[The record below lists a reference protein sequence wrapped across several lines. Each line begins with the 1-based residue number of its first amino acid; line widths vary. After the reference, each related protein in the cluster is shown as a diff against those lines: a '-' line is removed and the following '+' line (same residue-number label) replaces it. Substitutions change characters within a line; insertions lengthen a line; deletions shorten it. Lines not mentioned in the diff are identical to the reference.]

1 MWRLPQSILTSLKEV
16 EEFKKSGLL
25 SDDNEEILRRLIG
38 DLFYRFVD
46 HLLLNVDEIVQINP
60 ELEMRQI
67 LQLLAENIVRY
78 LDAKSASIRIYDSKT
93 KEMLAYGS
101 FMHYESRQRP
111 TIDFADSVLGRVF
124 RRKKSYPVPNILK
137 EKLYKDKE
145 IVHRLGVHS
154 MLAVPFRI
162 APFSPKDPETIG
174 VIQIY
179 FEEPD
184 RDFEKVEIRLAE
196 MMANRVTFAVA
207 RKKVLDLYRMNEK
220 KEMIVETIFNRL
232 GRREG
237 IKMKEVFSKVIP
249 GLIDMMYIQSCA
261 LFSVIDNNEA
271 VLLEAEYPETESF
284 YGIGE
289 KLSIEE
295 EPYLK
300 ILTQQRKLVK
310 ESAYEKIDRS
320 YLFIKDPRK
329 SRLMTEEL
337 KKIVMEHNINSIL
350 YIPMLVDEKVNYI
363 LSFYALDRRKTFA
376 NEEIEIFIFLGME
389 LMKAHRLEMLDDIL
403 HDFRNPAIA
412 TAGFARRLKALF
424 EKGDY
429 EGRENEITRNL
440 DIVLKETS
448 RLQELALSVYD
459 VGKESVVDM
468 TEELIQ
474 RFEINEEAIKEQ
486 LHQNIRL
493 VKKDMEA
500 ELFVLC
506 HPLRLERIFDNLLNN
521 ATNAI
526 PEKGGVLSIRT
537 YRKGQWGCAEIAN
550 TGVIPNEDRERLI
563 TGAGKGRGLHITNRF
578 IRMMKGT
585 VEVKVSKT
593 RTTFLLRLPICEPSE
608 II

>member
-1 MWRLPQSILTSLKEV
+1 
-16 EEFKKSGLL
+16 
-25 SDDNEEILRRLIG
+25 
-38 DLFYRFVD
+38 
-46 HLLLNVDEIVQINP
+46 
-60 ELEMRQI
+60 
-67 LQLLAENIVRY
+67 
-78 LDAKSASIRIYDSKT
+78 
-93 KEMLAYGS
+93 
-101 FMHYESRQRP
+101 
-111 TIDFADSVLGRVF
+111 
-124 RRKKSYPVPNILK
+124 
-137 EKLYKDKE
+137 
-145 IVHRLGVHS
+145 
-154 MLAVPFRI
+154 
-162 APFSPKDPETIG
+162 
-174 VIQIY
+174 
-179 FEEPD
+179 
-184 RDFEKVEIRLAE
+184 
-196 MMANRVTFAVA
+196 
-207 RKKVLDLYRMNEK
+207 
-220 KEMIVETIFNRL
+220 
-232 GRREG
+232 
-237 IKMKEVFSKVIP
+237 
-249 GLIDMMYIQSCA
+249 
-261 LFSVIDNNEA
+261 
-271 VLLEAEYPETESF
+271 
-284 YGIGE
+284 
-289 KLSIEE
+289 
-295 EPYLK
+295 
-300 ILTQQRKLVK
+300 
-310 ESAYEKIDRS
+310 
-320 YLFIKDPRK
+320 
-329 SRLMTEEL
+329 
-337 KKIVMEHNINSIL
+337 
-350 YIPMLVDEKVNYI
+350 
-363 LSFYALDRRKTFA
+363 
-376 NEEIEIFIFLGME
+376 ME

-493 VKKDMEA
+493 VKKDIET

-550 TGVIPNEDRERLI
+550 TGVIPNEDRQSLI